1 MAFREETIS
10 AFIDSLSSK
19 APVPGGGGA
28 SALAGALAGALTHM
42 VAALTAGKPKYAA
55 VEAQMQQLLTQS
67 EEIVSRFLSLMDE
80 DATAFEPLARAY
92 RMPKETDDEKAEKT
106 RVMEEALKSAVQ
118 PPLSIMEACRDAV
131 LLIDLCAQKG
141 SVVAVSDAGVAASL
155 CRAALEGASL
165 NVFINTQL
173 MQDRAYAEALNQR
186 ARSLLTEVSSAAD
199 AIYRDVSA
207 RLL

>member
-28 SALAGALAGALTHM
+28 SALAGALSGALTHM

-55 VEAQMQQLLTQS
+55 VEAQMQQLLAQS

-92 RMPKETDDEKAEKT
+92 RMPKETDEEKAEKT